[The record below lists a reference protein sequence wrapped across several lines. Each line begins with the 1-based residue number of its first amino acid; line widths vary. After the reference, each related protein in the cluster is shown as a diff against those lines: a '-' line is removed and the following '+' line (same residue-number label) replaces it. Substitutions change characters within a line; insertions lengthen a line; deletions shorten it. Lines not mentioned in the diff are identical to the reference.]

1 MRPTGVRPGPRR
13 GSTALKVL
21 LAVVGVVLSTILIG
35 STFFKLGRADGRF
48 TLTPRFDLS
57 TFFSDLPS
65 QLKWL
70 IPFILLSAAIIPLRA
85 LQWQA
90 TLPMRVAFRE
100 RYHLV
105 GIGAFTHNVVPGK
118 LGDLFRSFLMART
131 QNLPFMQALGSVLV
145 CKLFEFAA
153 LMMLVAVGFLSPFRH
168 VLGRFSSGLWI
179 AIPACVGLVI
189 LVVVLAHWAG
199 DLADW
204 LDRRH
209 RLPKLRGF
217 LRNLGE
223 GLGAARSVPGMGR
236 VLLLSVGP
244 VLASSLAYGVAL
256 TGLGVK
262 GGLFA
267 GPVVLGAIALGQL
280 VPGLPVGTG
289 VYYFVT
295 SWTAREL
302 GVPAADAAAFSI
314 LTHMATVL
322 TMTGVGAIS
331 VWRRKLSWKELRKR
345 ATEAAQTIRFEQQVR
360 QP

>member
-1 MRPTGVRPGPRR
+1 MRTVGTRPGRAR

-21 LAVVGVVLSTILIG
+21 LAVVGVVLSVGLVG
-35 STFFKLGRADGRF
+35 STFFRVGREDGRL

-57 TFFSDLPS
+57 TFLADLPG
-65 QLKWL
+65 QVVWL
-70 IPFILLSAAIIPLRA
+70 VPFILLSAAIIPLRA

-90 TLPMRVAFRE
+90 TLPRPVPFRE

-131 QNLPFMQALGSVLV
+131 QQLPFMQALGSVLV

-153 LMMLVAVGFLSPFRH
+153 LMLLVAVGFLSPFRH
-168 VLGRFSSGLWI
+168 VLGRFSAGLWI
-179 AIPACVGLVI
+179 AVPACMGLVI
-189 LVVVLAHWAG
+189 LVVVLAHRAG
-199 DLADW
+199 TLADW
-204 LDRRH
+204 LERRE
-209 RLPKLRGF
+209 RLPGVRGF

-223 GLGAARSVPGMGR
+223 GLGSARSLPGMGR
-236 VLLLSVGP
+236 VLLLSLGP

-256 TGLGVK
+256 TGLGVE
-262 GGLFA
+262 GGIFA

-280 VPGLPVGTG
+280 IPGLPVGTG

-314 LTHMATVL
+314 LTHLATVL
-322 TMTGVGAIS
+322 TMTAVGAIS
-331 VWRRKLSWKELRKR
+331 VWRRKLSWKELRQR
-345 ATEAAQTIRFEQQVR
+345 ASEAARTVRFEQQVR
-360 QP
+360 QS